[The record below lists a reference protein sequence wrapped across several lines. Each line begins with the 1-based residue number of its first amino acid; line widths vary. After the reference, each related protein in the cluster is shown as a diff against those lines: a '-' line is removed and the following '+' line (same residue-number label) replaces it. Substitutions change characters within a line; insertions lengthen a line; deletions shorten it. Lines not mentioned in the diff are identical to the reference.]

1 MDRKE
6 KERNT
11 DLSRSHRNAP
21 HFSKSLKNQSLA
33 KIKFFHKLY
42 LKKRSLFL
50 LLILIIKNI
59 YIFIN
64 FFRAFIIPRS
74 CVSCVFCVYEYPY
87 RTRVLLLL
95 QKAKGNM
102 RKTLRFTKNDGVL
115 RLPVEKV
122 TKTKTVTPAQ
132 TEAKSENPNAT
143 DCKVS
148 FQESKIAKWL
158 EIDSGFSPFTLLII
172 FNNCKSSLMNCVFF
186 FLSFSV
192 SVLNCS
198 H

>member
-42 LKKRSLFL
+42 LKKKKFVFTSYFDH
-50 LLILIIKNI
+50 KKYI

-74 CVSCVFCVYEYPY
+74 CVICVYEYPY